1 MNSIWMNLGIEDFSF
16 LELAKIIIP
25 KCEFEVFSIKEE
37 CVYAAIM
44 KPNEF
49 GNNEILVP
57 RFHYVTKKEQ
67 DDILSDVWD
76 ENKKYEL
83 DIMPYG
89 FYFPDCPLRFL
100 KRVIPGGFDEIIE
113 NKIKNYFYESNCLVF
128 NKRLLYMSVFIILH
142 EYGHYISYKSFNSN
156 KVAYAKH
163 VYEAKKSFITYE
175 NMLKD
180 KGVVSK
186 EEMLERLVLY
196 RSGEEEA
203 FADQYAIEHIEESVQ
218 SVISIL
224 KQKNN
229 IQ

>member
-16 LELAKIIIP
+16 WELAKIIIP

-49 GNNEILVP
+49 GNNELLIP
-57 RFHYVTKKEQ
+57 RFHYVTREEQ
-67 DDILSDVWD
+67 NDILAGIWD
-76 ENKKYEL
+76 ASKKYEL

-113 NKIKNYFYESNCLVF
+113 KQIEQYFYEDNCLVF
-128 NKRLLYMSVFIILH
+128 NKKLLYMSVFIILH
-142 EYGHYISYKSFNSN
+142 EYGHYISYKNFNSN
-156 KVAYAKH
+156 KVAYANH
-163 VYEAKKSFITYE
+163 VYEAKKSFLAYE
-175 NMLKD
+175 NILKE
-180 KGVVSK
+180 KSVVSQ
-186 EEMLERLVLY
+186 EEKHERLVIY

-203 FADQYAIEHIEESVQ
+203 FADIYAIEHLEESVQ
-218 SVISIL
+218 YAISIL
-224 KQKNN
+224 KQINN